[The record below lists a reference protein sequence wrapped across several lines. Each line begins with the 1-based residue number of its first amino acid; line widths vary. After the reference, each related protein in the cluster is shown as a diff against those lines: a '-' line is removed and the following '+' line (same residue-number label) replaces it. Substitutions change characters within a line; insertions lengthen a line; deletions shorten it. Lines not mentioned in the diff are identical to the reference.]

1 MAISYCLLHI
11 DRERRRC
18 KAALKYLDAACRYLH
33 WESKRET
40 GMKKII
46 LVGAFALLAA
56 CGSSAK
62 ESLPAAGA
70 DNTSASAATSGG
82 GASTETSLGG
92 TDDTITVTELSDMP
106 PKCVE
111 LLGKFLKQIE
121 PTVSKIDWDKA
132 TLADFEAFGTQF
144 QAESDSFDKDTTA
157 AGCDKYNLEGSD
169 EKQFQQMEALAQS
182 EAPGTVGFIKFLN
195 SLSASAS
202 GSGGAVPSDCDGTI
216 AEIDPFVKRGGTMQ
230 DLTMAEVTRLGQLIT
245 AVQTNC
251 TGDEATAFFARAD
264 VKAFMGG

>member
-1 MAISYCLLHI
+1 
-11 DRERRRC
+11 
-18 KAALKYLDAACRYLH
+18 
-33 WESKRET
+33 
-40 GMKKII
+40 MKKII

-62 ESLPAAGA
+62 EGSPAAGT
-70 DNTSASAATSGG
+70 DNTSASGGSG
-82 GASTETSLGG
+82 STETSVAGS
-92 TDDTITVTELSDMP
+92 DDTITVNELSDMP

-132 TLADFEAFGTQF
+132 TLADFEKFGDSF
-144 QAESDSFDKDTTA
+144 QAESDSFDKETTA

-202 GSGGAVPSDCDGTI
+202 GSGGAVPTDCDGTI
-216 AEIDPFVKRGGTMQ
+216 AEIDQFVKRGGTMQ
-230 DLTMAEVTRLGQLIT
+230 DLTMAEVTRIGQLIT

-251 TGDEATAFFARAD
+251 TGEQATAFFARAD
-264 VKAFMGG
+264 VKAFLGG

>member
-1 MAISYCLLHI
+1 
-11 DRERRRC
+11 
-18 KAALKYLDAACRYLH
+18 
-33 WESKRET
+33 
-40 GMKKII
+40 MKKII
-46 LVGAFALLAA
+46 LVGAFVLLAA

-62 ESLPAAGA
+62 EGSPAAGP
-70 DNTSASAATSGG
+70 DNTSASGG
-82 GASTETSLGG
+82 SRSTETSVAGS
-92 TDDTITVTELSDMP
+92 DDTITVNELSDMP

-132 TLADFEAFGTQF
+132 TLADFEKFGDSF
-144 QAESDSFDKDTTA
+144 QAESDSFDKETTA

-195 SLSASAS
+195 SLTASAS
-202 GSGGAVPSDCDGTI
+202 GSGGSVPADCNGTI
-216 AEIDPFVKRGGTMQ
+216 AEIEPFVKSGGTMK
-230 DLTMAEVTRLGQLIT
+230 DLTMAEVTRLGQLMR

-251 TGDEATAFFARAD
+251 TSDEATAFFARDD
-264 VKAFMGG
+264 VSAFISG

>member
-1 MAISYCLLHI
+1 
-11 DRERRRC
+11 
-18 KAALKYLDAACRYLH
+18 
-33 WESKRET
+33 
-40 GMKKII
+40 MKKII

-62 ESLPAAGA
+62 EGSPAAGT
-70 DNTSASAATSGG
+70 DNTSASGGTSAGG
-82 GASTETSLGG
+82 TSTETSIAGSE
-92 TDDTITVTELSDMP
+92 DTITVTELSDMP

-132 TLADFEAFGTQF
+132 TLADFEKFGDSF

-195 SLSASAS
+195 SLTASAS
-202 GSGGAVPSDCDGTI
+202 GSGGSVPADCDGTI
-216 AEIDPFVKRGGTMQ
+216 AEIELFVKGGGTMQ

-251 TGDEATAFFARAD
+251 TSEESTAFFGRDD
-264 VKAFMGG
+264 VTKFMGG

>member
-1 MAISYCLLHI
+1 
-11 DRERRRC
+11 
-18 KAALKYLDAACRYLH
+18 
-33 WESKRET
+33 
-40 GMKKII
+40 MKKIL

-62 ESLPAAGA
+62 EGSSADET
-70 DNTSASAATSGG
+70 DNTSASAVTSGG
-82 GASTETSLGG
+82 GTETSISGS
-92 TDDTITVTELSDMP
+92 DDTIMVSELSDMP
-106 PKCVE
+106 PKCIE

-132 TLADFEAFGTQF
+132 TLADFEAFGDQF
-144 QAESDSFDKDTTA
+144 KAESDSFDKDTTA

-182 EAPGTVGFIKFLN
+182 EAPGTVGFIKYLN

-202 GSGGAVPSDCDGTI
+202 GSGGSVPADCDGTI
-216 AEIDPFVKRGGTMQ
+216 AEIDPIVKGGGTMQ

-245 AVQTNC
+245 AIQTNC
-251 TGDEATAFFARAD
+251 TGEQATAFFDRDD
-264 VKAFMGG
+264 VKTFMGG

>member
-1 MAISYCLLHI
+1 
-11 DRERRRC
+11 
-18 KAALKYLDAACRYLH
+18 
-33 WESKRET
+33 
-40 GMKKII
+40 MKKII

-70 DNTSASAATSGG
+70 DTTSASAGTSGG
-82 GASTETSLGG
+82 GVSTETSISG
-92 TDDTITVTELSDMP
+92 TDDTITVSELSDMP

-132 TLADFEAFGTQF
+132 TLADFEKFGDSF
-144 QAESDSFDKDTTA
+144 QAESDSFDKETSA
-157 AGCDKYNLEGSD
+157 AGCDKYNLEASD

-195 SLSASAS
+195 SLTASAS
-202 GSGGAVPSDCDGTI
+202 GSGGSVPADCNGTI
-216 AEIDPFVKRGGTMQ
+216 AEIEPFVKGGGTMQ
-230 DLTMAEVTRLGQLIT
+230 DLTMAEVTRLGQLMT

-251 TGDEATAFFARAD
+251 TSDEATAFFARDD
-264 VKAFMGG
+264 VSAFISG

>member
-1 MAISYCLLHI
+1 
-11 DRERRRC
+11 
-18 KAALKYLDAACRYLH
+18 
-33 WESKRET
+33 
-40 GMKKII
+40 MKKII

-62 ESLPAAGA
+62 DGSSAEGT
-70 DNTSASAATSGG
+70 DNTSAPAVTSGG
-82 GASTETSLGG
+82 GTETSIPGS
-92 TDDTITVTELSDMP
+92 DDTITVSELSDMP

-121 PTVSKIDWDKA
+121 PTVSKVDWDKA

-157 AGCDKYNLEGSD
+157 AGCDKYNLDGSD

-195 SLSASAS
+195 SLTASASA
-202 GSGGAVPSDCDGTI
+202 SGGAVPSDCNGTI
-216 AEIDPFVKRGGTMQ
+216 AETEKFLKGGGTMK
-230 DLTMAEVTRLGQLIT
+230 DLTMTEVTRLGQLMSAIG
-245 AVQTNC
+245 TNC
-251 TGDEATAFFARAD
+251 TSEEASAFYDRDD
-264 VKAFMGG
+264 VSAFMNA